1 MRIVLLITI
10 LLVSNFGFCQET
22 EKLTVENLKLELA
35 EFLVKKKQIKNLE
48 AYTTKNLN
56 LYFGGIHRKELE
68 NELLNGIYVFN
79 NASSHSLSFFVIIEN
94 NSFSILDI
102 STLQGLKDSIA
113 RTLEF
118 ANEQKYC
125 AEIIQDYI
133 SRLVDIH
140 FRINRNPNRRLNK
153 NCEFELKPTKSTYE
167 LKSLRLKLA
176 EFLVKQNEI
185 ENIEY
190 YFEYDLFLMVR
201 TFEIY
206 YGIDKKENIDC
217 GVYSFEF
224 LNEEY
229 DQNRYYV
236 IVNEDWLEIFEIES
250 SGTLSDGINKIL
262 DFAESHKYCHLK
274 TGQIIEQLIGKKY
287 SESCFDNPT
296 FKLP

>member
-1 MRIVLLITI
+1 MRIVLLLT
-10 LLVSNFGFCQET
+10 LLLTSNFGFCQET
-22 EKLTVENLKLELA
+22 EKLTVESLKLKLA
-35 EFLVKKKQIKNLE
+35 EFLLEKKSIKSIDQHINF
-48 AYTTKNLN
+48 YGIYKNKIDEKL
-56 LYFGGIHRKELE
+56 K
-68 NELLNGIYVFN
+68 NGIYVFN
-79 NASSHSLSFFVIIEN
+79 NASSHNRSFFVIVED

-113 RTLEF
+113 KTLEF
-118 ANEQKYC
+118 ANKQKYC
-125 AEIIQDYI
+125 TEIIQDYI
-133 SRLVDIH
+133 SRLVNVH
-140 FRINRNPNRRLNK
+140 FRVNRNPTSQLNK

-229 DQNRYYV
+229 NQNRYYV

-250 SGTLSDGINKIL
+250 SGSLSDGINKIL

-296 FKLP
+296 FELP

>member
-1 MRIVLLITI
+1 MKIVLLLT
-10 LLVSNFGFCQET
+10 LLLTSNFGFCQET
-22 EKLTVENLKLELA
+22 EKLTVERLKLELA
-35 EFLVKKKQIKNLE
+35 EFLLEKKSIKSIDQHINF
-48 AYTTKNLN
+48 Y
-56 LYFGGIHRKELE
+56 GIHKNKIDEKLK
-68 NELLNGIYVFN
+68 NGIYVFN
-79 NASSHSLSFFVIIEN
+79 NASSHNRSFFVIVED

-113 RTLEF
+113 KTLEF
-118 ANEQKYC
+118 ANKQKYC
-125 AEIIQDYI
+125 TEIIQDYI
-133 SRLVDIH
+133 SRLVNVH
-140 FRINRNPNRRLNK
+140 FRVNRNPTSQLNK

-190 YFEYDLFLMVR
+190 YYEYDLFLMVR

-250 SGTLSDGINKIL
+250 SGSLSDGINKIL

-296 FKLP
+296 FELP